1 MNRRG
6 SACEHT
12 RTDTAR
18 SPTRQTASKRPQCP
32 ALMLSPARPKE
43 RGVGARMDAHDPA
56 HAVPGPRAAAAS
68 AECRRSSSRQ
78 LRRSG
83 ERRGRAGPRAAGTER
98 ARRHHGRGDGEDG
111 RVGRTHCKRK
121 PARRLPAAPGEV
133 QPDEAGA
140 ARCPQRHHRL
150 PAPASARRAPHQQ
163 PRCPLHGA
171 SPCIAGSRQRPETGP
186 GAPRHRRVPAPRTHL
201 DSAGASAGG
210 AMMRRRGRDRRGPAV
225 TGVTKKN

>member
-1 MNRRG
+1 MNRRV

-43 RGVGARMDAHDPA
+43 RRVGARMDAHDPA

-133 QPDEAGA
+133 QSDEAGA

-150 PAPASARRAPHQQ
+150 PAPASARARRISSHAARSTARALVLP
-163 PRCPLHGA
+163 A
-171 SPCIAGSRQRPETGP
+171 AAGGRKRALARRAIGVC
-186 GAPRHRRVPAPRTHL
+186 PRHAPT
-201 DSAGASAGG
+201 STAPV
-210 AMMRRRGRDRRGPAV
+210 RRRAAP
-225 TGVTKKN
+225 